1 MQTLS
6 LELRTLT
13 KVSFAA
19 VSIFF
24 SSIILFFSDL
34 LVIFNEYLFRGP
46 PAALSA
52 IVSLG
57 VARCQ
62 AAPVARGFDALVYR
76 RNDVGGLV
84 CRDVFVLVGYV
95 CSLTELDV
103 FEEEGLFICYLLPC
117 MGLLC
122 QGGVRCL
129 RRGCTAHSEDP
140 YNNN

>member
-1 MQTLS
+1 MKPTLMQTLS

-57 VARCQ
+57 FARCQ
-62 AAPVARGFDALVYR
+62 AALVARGFDALVYR

-103 FEEEGLFICYLLPC
+103 FEGEGAVHLLPSSVYGSVVPRRC
-117 MGLLC
+117 SLLI
-122 QGGVRCL
+122 L
-129 RRGCTAHSEDP
+129 SL
-140 YNNN
+140 